1 MDPAPQP
8 DSAPAP
14 EGSPASASAPHQ
26 RRPRYKGTHP
36 RKFEQKYKEH
46 APEQYP
52 DEIAKIQA
60 KGRTPAGMHVP
71 ICLKEILQILAPRPG
86 KVGMDATLG
95 YGGHAREILARLVA
109 AEGGSA
115 RAETPTTSSVV
126 TGTAAP
132 SSEIPPASAPRRS
145 GKLWAT
151 DLDPLEMPRTV
162 ERLRALGYGP
172 ECFEARQM
180 NYAAIA
186 GLAREAGRPFDFVLA
201 DLGVSSMQLD
211 DPTRGFTYKSE
222 GPLDLRLDPL
232 HGTSAAQ
239 LLADLDQE
247 ELAELLTENAD
258 EPDAHAIAAAVVA
271 AREAGCR
278 FETTG
283 ELAEVVRGVP
293 LVRRV
298 PLVHTVPLN
307 GPAGSGER
315 TRTDGTP
322 RELRGNDALKQQR
335 KRLQRVFQALR
346 IAVNQEFGALEQL
359 LRDLPACVAPGG
371 RVAILTFHSGEDRRV
386 KLAFKEGLREG
397 IWKQVSDGP
406 LRPSAAEQFANPR
419 SACAKLRWAVR
430 MR

>member
-1 MDPAPQP
+1 MDPAPQ
-8 DSAPAP
+8 DAP
-14 EGSPASASAPHQ
+14 EASQPVPHQ

-36 RKFEQKYKEH
+36 RNFEQKYKEH

-95 YGGHAREILARLVA
+95 YGGHAREILARLKDPSG
-109 AEGGSA
+109 EC
-115 RAETPTTSSVV
+115 
-126 TGTAAP
+126 AP
-132 SSEIPPASAPRRS
+132 

-172 ECFEARQM
+172 DSFEARQL

-186 GLAREAGRPFDFVLA
+186 ELAREAGRPFDFVLA

-232 HGTSAAQ
+232 HGSSAAQ

-247 ELAELLTENAD
+247 ELAELLLENAD
-258 EPDAHAIAAAVVA
+258 EPDAEAIAKAVVA

-293 LVRRV
+293 LVRRI
-298 PLVHTVPLN
+298 PLTHTVPLK
-307 GPAGSGER
+307 GPASSGDR
-315 TRTDGTP
+315 ARTDDTP
-322 RELRGNDALKQQR
+322 RAPKGDEALKQQR

-346 IAVNQEFGALEQL
+346 IAVNQEFGSLEQL
-359 LRDLPACVAPGG
+359 LRDLPVCVAPGG

-430 MR
+430 AR